1 MPVGAAANT
10 LPRLGCTKLLGAE
23 GAIGQRLHACLQRV
37 HGALCVFVRNSVHFA
52 VLYDRMQHA
61 IARDQTDDLLCDGSF
76 GLGPKLNRFSS
87 RSWRRSWR
95 VRFIHCDILGGQ
107 RAKNATMPNFRFRS
121 RHGDPFRKP
130 VARSRNKEGVTGGNS
145 PYADRAPFAV
155 FSGHTPTIP
164 NGRCQPQKLFGSI
177 RINTPLPLTSE

>member
-1 MPVGAAANT
+1 MLAFSTVTWPA
-10 LPRLGCTKLLGAE
+10 
-23 GAIGQRLHACLQRV
+23 
-37 HGALCVFVRNSVHFA
+37 CVFVRNSVARA

-107 RAKNATMPNFRFRS
+107 RTKRHHAEFPIPEPSWRS
-121 RHGDPFRKP
+121 FPKAGSKI
-130 VARSRNKEGVTGGNS
+130 SRNKEGVTGGNS
-145 PYADRAPFAV
+145 PYADRAQVAV
-155 FSGHTPTIP
+155 FSGSYPDHTKRTVVSRKSSLAQYVSIP
-164 NGRCQPQKLFGSI
+164 RSH
-177 RINTPLPLTSE
+177 